1 MKKGNIIASILCI
14 LLGAYIVIT
23 CLGYPK
29 AEAYGTGAP
38 GPGMWPGII
47 GGLLIAASLWLL
59 ISTLRAPKD
68 SLGEIVIWGDGPK
81 RVYVTMALLV
91 VYVLAIP
98 EIGFIPLTIL
108 LLFIFINWFAKYKW
122 YLSLIIS
129 VAVTLLIYVIFK
141 FALSV
146 PIDFGMIAF

>member
-1 MKKGNIIASILCI
+1 MKKGNIIASVLSI

-47 GGLLIAASLWLL
+47 GCFLIAAALWLL
-59 ISTLRAPKD
+59 ISTLRAPAD
-68 SLGEIVIWGDGPK
+68 SLGDIVVWGDGPK
-81 RVYVTMALLV
+81 RVYITMAILV

-98 EIGFIPLTIL
+98 EIGFIPLTII

-122 YLSLIIS
+122 YLSLLIS

>member
-98 EIGFIPLTIL
+98 EIGFIPLSIL

>member
-1 MKKGNIIASILCI
+1 MKKGNIIASVLCI
-14 LLGAYIVIT
+14 ILGAYIVIT
-23 CLGYPK
+23 CLSYPK

-47 GGLLIAASLWLL
+47 GGLLIAAALWLL
-59 ISTLRAPKD
+59 ISTLRAPAD
-68 SLGEIVIWGDGPK
+68 SLGDIVVWGDGPK
-81 RVYVTMALLV
+81 RVYLTMAILV

-98 EIGFIPLTIL
+98 EIGFIPLTII

-122 YLSLIIS
+122 YLSLLIS
-129 VAVTLLIYVIFK
+129 VAVTILVYVIFK

>member
-1 MKKGNIIASILCI
+1 MKKGNIIASVLSI

-47 GGLLIAASLWLL
+47 GGLLIAAALWLL
-59 ISTLRAPKD
+59 ISTLRAPAD
-68 SLGEIVIWGDGPK
+68 SLGDIVVWGDGPK
-81 RVYVTMALLV
+81 RVYITMAILV

-98 EIGFIPLTIL
+98 EIGFIPLTII

-122 YLSLIIS
+122 YLSLLIS